1 MTNQKTGLFTAT
13 VGAFIIESYKY
24 LSPNPNVQTVVLL
37 VQISQQL
44 AGFNGTYPNLPTT
57 QVTQPSSPSTSI
69 IIVNAMWL
77 MSLVLSIT
85 SALLATLLQQWAR
98 RYKQMPENRK
108 SATSRARVRSYLFL
122 GTLKYKMDL
131 AVETV
136 PTLLHL
142 SVFLF
147 FIGLVIFFFPINKAV
162 AIAVSASVGVFAG
175 IYFVLTILPFAGHD
189 LNCPYR
195 TPISTLLWY
204 PWHALLSFGA
214 FCLREIVNRL
224 HGCSVPSNDM
234 GQHVPS
240 ESLQYRL
247 MNWSRI
253 CEAAVKKHHNRLKKG
268 FEESVI
274 QGALDAPVDADREA
288 ISRLFSQL
296 TLADKSEIP
305 DFVASIPKGQIVQL
319 MTPPIDSG
327 KIDFH
332 EPLILLRS
340 CVVDTDAAG
349 LGVEARKRCVVVCF
363 EFVNHVLKTILE
375 DIHNE
380 APQPEIWSLLDEI
393 RTDFASIDHI
403 RRMWK
408 DNDAA
413 IRVTARSIC
422 ALLAGCLIHKPALE
436 AAELGWLAE
445 VLGKSSHEIY
455 GIDDALLYRINLESF
470 VRGILPLQEGD
481 KNLRT
486 EYTISFTETLAN
498 LMGAGRQA
506 PFDPDIFSQGISDLI
521 DSMQEDGPQGA
532 LMATEL
538 RHMFRDFLP
547 SPAPSP
553 TPSPSPAP
561 SPIPLPSPVPE
572 PTPHWYP
579 H

>member
-1 MTNQKTGLFTAT
+1 MTNQKTGLFSAT
-13 VGAFIIESYKY
+13 VGAFIIESYKF
-24 LSPNPNVQTVVLL
+24 LSPNSSDRTVVLL
-37 VQISQQL
+37 MQISQQL

-57 QVTQPSSPSTSI
+57 QPPSPSISI

-85 SALLATLLQQWAR
+85 SALCATLLQQWAR
-98 RYKQMPENRK
+98 RYKQIPQIPRLA
-108 SATSRARVRSYLFL
+108 SQRARVRSYLFL

-147 FIGLVIFFFPINKAV
+147 FIGLVMFFFPINKAV
-162 AIAVSASVGVFAG
+162 AITVSASVGVFTV
-175 IYFVLTILPFAGHD
+175 IYFALTILPLAGH
-189 LNCPYR
+189 NCPYR
-195 TPISTLLWY
+195 TPMSTLLWY

-214 FCLREIVNRL
+214 LCLRWIVKQL
-224 HGCSVPSNDM
+224 HGRLVSSNNMGQYVPS
-234 GQHVPS
+234 G
-240 ESLQYRL
+240 SLQHRL
-247 MNWSRI
+247 MNWSDI
-253 CEAAVKKHHNRLKKG
+253 CEAAVEKHHNRLKKG

-274 QGALDAPVDADREA
+274 QGALDAPVDVDREA

-296 TLADKSEIP
+296 TLADKSELP
-305 DFVASIPKGQIVQL
+305 DFVASMPKGQIAQL

-327 KIDFH
+327 KIVFH
-332 EPLILLRS
+332 ESLILIQS
-340 CVVDTDAAG
+340 CAVDTDAAG
-349 LGVEARKRCVVVCF
+349 LDVEVRKRCVMVGL
-363 EFVNHVLKTILE
+363 EAVNHILKAILE
-375 DIHNE
+375 DIYNGV
-380 APQPEIWSLLDEI
+380 PQPEIWNLLDEI
-393 RTDFASIDHI
+393 RTDFANIDHMQK
-403 RRMWK
+403 MWT

-436 AAELGWLAE
+436 AAELSWLEA

-455 GIDDALLYRINLESF
+455 GIDNALLDRINLRSF

-486 EYTISFTETLAN
+486 EYTTSFTETLAN
-498 LMGAGRQA
+498 LMGAGIQA

-532 LMATEL
+532 LMTTEL
-538 RHMFRDFLP
+538 RHMFRDIL
-547 SPAPSP
+547 
-553 TPSPSPAP
+553 PSPAP
-561 SPIPLPSPVPE
+561 SPIPSPSTAPSPIPPPSPVPE